1 MVEAMALVRAELGAD
16 ALILGTRR
24 LADGAE
30 VTAALD
36 DVAPPPPPV
45 QAMPARVP
53 ADPGRVAAL
62 SWHRLPDDLVEKL
75 AFGPLDVALAARFD
89 FQPVA
94 LAPGAAPLLLA
105 GPPGAGK
112 TLTTARLAARLVMAG
127 ARPMVVTADGKR
139 AGATEQLAAFT
150 RLLGLHLLVA
160 SSPVALARALQRR
173 GDGAPVL
180 IDTPGFDLFDPAQ
193 SDELASLATTADG
206 AIVLVLPAGID
217 AAEAADIA
225 AAHREIGAARLV
237 ANRLDGARRL
247 GGVLAAADAGLALAE
262 AGIGP
267 GVADGLVPLTPEL
280 LGARLLQ
287 GPDRLT

>member
-1 MVEAMALVRAELGAD
+1 
-16 ALILGTRR
+16 
-24 LADGAE
+24 
-30 VTAALD
+30 
-36 DVAPPPPPV
+36 
-45 QAMPARVP
+45 
-53 ADPGRVAAL
+53 
-62 SWHRLPDDLVEKL
+62 
-75 AFGPLDVALAARFD
+75 
-89 FQPVA
+89 
-94 LAPGAAPLLLA
+94 
-105 GPPGAGK
+105 
-112 TLTTARLAARLVMAG
+112 
-127 ARPMVVTADGKR
+127 
-139 AGATEQLAAFT
+139 
-150 RLLGLHLLVA
+150 
-160 SSPVALARALQRR
+160 VALARALARR

-206 AIVLVLPAGID
+206 TIVLVLPAGID

-247 GGVLAAADAGLALAE
+247 GGVLAAAAAGLALAE
-262 AGIGP
+262 AGIGA